1 MSKDTLVGYGMVA
14 IITLLTALITLGVI
28 TL

>member
-1 MSKDTLVGYGMVA
+1 MSNDTLVGYGMVA
-14 IITLLTALITLGVI
+14 IIALLITFITLGVI

>member
-14 IITLLTALITLGVI
+14 IIALLTAFITLGVI
-28 TL
+28 TI

>member
-14 IITLLTALITLGVI
+14 IIALLTAFITLGVI